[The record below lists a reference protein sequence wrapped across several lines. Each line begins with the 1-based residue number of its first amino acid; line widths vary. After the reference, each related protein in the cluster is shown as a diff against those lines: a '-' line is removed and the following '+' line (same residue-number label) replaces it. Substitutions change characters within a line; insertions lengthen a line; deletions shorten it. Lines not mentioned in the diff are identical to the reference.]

1 MTPEERKQIRL
12 WIEEEAQALKAEDTD
27 EDTTWRDHEASF
39 LLWKG
44 RLMDR
49 LAEKHKD
56 VIWDNLEVEELIEN
70 WWWQTATPDELRQ
83 FAAYCRKLADQPS
96 AADTGPL
103 IKHAEFLEQLAK
115 RRPDPMLGDN

>member
-12 WIEEEAQALKAEDTD
+12 WIQEEAELLKALDTD
-27 EDTTWRDHEASF
+27 FETTWRGHEVSF
-39 LLWKG
+39 LLWK
-44 RLMDR
+44 RQLMDR

-83 FAAYCRKLADQPS
+83 FAAYCRKLAQKPS
-96 AADTGPL
+96 TLGDSGQL
-103 IKHAEFLEQLAK
+103 IKHAEFLEQLAA
-115 RRPDPMLGDN
+115 RRSEQTS